1 MWQYI
6 VIPLVAAAVAQLVK
20 IVLGVIRGNA
30 DGWRQVWSY
39 GGMPSIHA
47 AFTVS
52 LCTVLLLGQG
62 IGPALAVA
70 VVFTLLMLNDA
81 LMLRRQVGD
90 HARVIDQLVEQLPD
104 NTEYKYPIL
113 TVRIGHTFPEIII
126 GAVLGA
132 VLALLLWAA

>member
-39 GGMPSIHA
+39 GGMPSMHA

-52 LCTVLLLGQG
+52 LCTVLYLSEG
-62 IGPALAVA
+62 ISTVFVVA
-70 VVFTLLMLNDA
+70 VVFTLLTLNDA